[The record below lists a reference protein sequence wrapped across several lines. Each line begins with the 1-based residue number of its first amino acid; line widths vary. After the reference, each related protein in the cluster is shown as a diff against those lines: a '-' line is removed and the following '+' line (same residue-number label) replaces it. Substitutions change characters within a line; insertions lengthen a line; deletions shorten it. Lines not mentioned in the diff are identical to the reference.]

1 MTKKELY
8 KQLMM
13 LVPVKPSTKNF
24 SSTLDE
30 RFKVYQKRIESL
42 DEVDRPDQWDE
53 LLHRVNQLCAG
64 IKRAINAENTGRRH
78 SAYSIIKNQLDG
90 YKSKGAE
97 IKGLREYAEYIYVI
111 PKGTSFYRMREM
123 KPQERKGM
131 TVKDIFHIPFDKR
144 GIVPTNRYSVPGYPC
159 LYLSRYV
166 YGCWEELERP
176 DFGTIMVS
184 RFENN
189 EAIRLLDLRI
199 PSKEKWETD
208 MTNCLIYFPLVISTM
223 IQVKNPEDNY
233 KPEYTIP
240 QLLMEWLISHNYGS
254 HEEDR
259 FIGIAYTSAQ
269 KNDDFNFPEDS
280 FDNYAIPVVKPKVRS
295 KSKYCDKLKGIF
307 KATTPT
313 YYDFEVLRYGHGID
327 AGTLGLTDEEQ
338 KKENMRLSQF
348 GDMETFLNESI
359 KELLE
364 INDAD

>member
-8 KQLMM
+8 EELMK
-13 LVPVKPSTKNF
+13 LVPVKPDTKNF
-24 SSTLDE
+24 SSTLNE
-30 RFKVYQKRIESL
+30 KFNNYRKNIESL

-53 LLHRVNQLCAG
+53 LLKRVKQLCDG
-64 IKRAINAENTGRRH
+64 IRRAIDAENMGKRH
-78 SAYSIIKNQLDG
+78 SAYAAIKNQLDG
-90 YKSKGAE
+90 FKSRTAE
-97 IKGLREYAEYIYVI
+97 IKGLREYAEYIYEI
-111 PKGTSFYRMREM
+111 PKGTSFYRMREI
-123 KPQERKGM
+123 KPHERKGM
-131 TVKDIFHIPFDKR
+131 KVKDIFHIPFDKR

-184 RFENN
+184 RFEST

-199 PSKEKWETD
+199 PSKEKWGTD

-240 QLLMEWLISHNYGS
+240 QLLMEWLISHNEGS
-254 HEEDR
+254 PEEDR

-280 FDNYAIPVVKPKVRS
+280 FDNYAIPVAKPKMRS
-295 KSKYCDKLKGIF
+295 KSKYCDKLKGVF
-307 KATTPT
+307 KATKPT
-313 YYDFEVLRYGHGID
+313 YYDLEVLRYGRGED
-327 AGTLGLTDEEQ
+327 NGAFGLSDEEQ
-338 KKENMRLSQF
+338 RKENMRISQF
-348 GDMETFLNESI
+348 GDMEDLLEKSKKEALII
-359 KELLE
+359 KET
-364 INDAD
+364 D